1 MQFVQRPN
9 IDCTKWDE
17 LVINSPQSSIYSQSF
32 FLDATCQNWCLYVS
46 LDYSKGIVVPF
57 TEKLKKKIAFTPNFI
72 RYLDF
77 IGPFSEIEID
87 EFTIEVQKF
96 FKVGQIAINYD
107 LKSVNTS
114 ANYQVLDFHLENNNY
129 NNLAKRMLKRF
140 EKSQLVFS
148 NSSDLTSILNLVEN
162 ELSARIKTLNKSDFD
177 HFGKLIHQLYL
188 NNQLF
193 FYGIYSSTNTLVAG
207 AFFSQFNGRITYIKG
222 VSLKE
227 YMQHGSMYK
236 LLHEGIAFANKN
248 NFIFDFGGSN
258 IDTISQF
265 FTYLGGK
272 NKTYSI
278 LKWGKEPMYYSLI
291 KFIYHKLAK
300 FRK

>member
-1 MQFVQRPN
+1 
-9 IDCTKWDE
+9 
-17 LVINSPQSSIYSQSF
+17 
-32 FLDATCQNWCLYVS
+32 
-46 LDYSKGIVVPF
+46 
-57 TEKLKKKIAFTPNFI
+57 
-72 RYLDF
+72 
-77 IGPFSEIEID
+77 
-87 EFTIEVQKF
+87 
-96 FKVGQIAINYD
+96 
-107 LKSVNTS
+107 
-114 ANYQVLDFHLENNNY
+114 
-129 NNLAKRMLKRF
+129 MLKRF

-148 NSSDLTSILNLVEN
+148 NSSDLTTILNLVEN

-193 FYGIYSSTNTLVAG
+193 FFGIYSSTNTLVAG

>member
-17 LVINSPQSSIYSQSF
+17 LVSNSPQSSIYSQSF

-46 LDYSKGIVVPF
+46 LDYSKGIAIAF

-77 IGPFSEIEID
+77 IGPFSDNDID
-87 EFTIEVQKF
+87 EFITEVQKE
-96 FKVGQIAINYD
+96 FKVGQIAINYNGFKITD
-107 LKSVNTS
+107 SIAS
-114 ANYQVLDFHLENNNY
+114 YQVLDFNIENNY

-140 EKSQLVFS
+140 DKSKLVFS
-148 NSSDLTSILNLVEN
+148 NSPDFTLVLNLIEN
-162 ELSARIKTLNKSDFD
+162 ELSTRIKTLNRSDFD
-177 HFGKLIHQLYL
+177 RFDLLIHQLFL

-193 FYGIYSSTNTLVAG
+193 FYGIYNSTNTLVAG

-222 VSLKE
+222 ASLKE
-227 YMQHGSMYK
+227 YMQEGSMYK
-236 LLHEGIAFANKN
+236 LLHEGIEFARTN

-258 IDTISQF
+258 IANISQF
-265 FTYLGGK
+265 FNYLGGK
-272 NKTYSI
+272 NRTYSI
-278 LKWGKEPMYYSLI
+278 LKWGREPFYYRLV
-291 KFIYHKLAK
+291 KFIYHKLTK